1 MNEHTSNGQA
11 HQNEGR
17 RPKIGARVMASPLTL
32 PLALFLV
39 VLAVNAV
46 FQQNMFDA
54 RVVRTNILTF
64 TPLMLVAMG
73 QAIIMISGNLDLSVG
88 WGVSAINCIIAT
100 YMTDDPMTIALVLMI
115 ALAASICMGLVNGF
129 LIGYLKLPFLIA
141 TFASSYVW
149 LGLAMKITP
158 IPGGYFPRFFA
169 KFFKAYIGPF
179 NTMLLIVIVCV
190 VVWGII
196 RRFRLGR
203 YIFAVGSDSEA
214 AFNNGINV
222 KKITLLA
229 FALGWVFVFLGALM
243 ITAQTRNADS
253 QIGTPFALNSI
264 AAAVVGGIALGGG
277 RGSIIGALLGAV
289 VLSLIMNI
297 IYFAGI
303 PGSWQVFVKGMI
315 IIVALGATVIYKKKY
330 D

>member
-1 MNEHTSNGQA
+1 MSVSTVNGKGI
-11 HQNEGR
+11 QNGSR
-17 RPKIGARVMASPLTL
+17 GQKMGAAVLTSPLTL
-32 PLALFLV
+32 PFALFV
-39 VLAVNAV
+39 AVLAVNAV
-46 FQQNMFDA
+46 FQDNLFNP
-54 RVVRTNILTF
+54 RVIRTNILTF
-64 TPLMLVAMG
+64 APLMLVAMG

-100 YMTDDPMTIALVLMI
+100 YMTDNPLMI
-115 ALAASICMGLVNGF
+115 AFVLLIALIASICMGLINGI

-158 IPGGYFPRFFA
+158 IPGGYFPRYFA
-169 KFFKAYIGPF
+169 KIFKAYIGPF
-179 NTMLLIVIVCV
+179 NTMLLIVVLGV
-190 VVWGII
+190 VVWGVI

-203 YIFAVGSDSEA
+203 YIYAVGSDREA

-243 ITAQTRNADS
+243 ITVQTRNADS

-277 RGSIIGALLGAV
+277 RGSIIGSILGAA